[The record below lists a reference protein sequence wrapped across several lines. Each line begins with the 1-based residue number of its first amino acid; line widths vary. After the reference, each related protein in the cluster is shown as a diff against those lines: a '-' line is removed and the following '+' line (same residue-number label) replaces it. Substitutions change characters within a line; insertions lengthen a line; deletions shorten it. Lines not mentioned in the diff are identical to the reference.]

1 MRIQVLVMPL
11 PGKEMEANAVLYT
24 SSTSAALLC
33 VTACNEAVNQS
44 TNLALLVV
52 AHFAM
57 PSRVDHTRN
66 IRDRN
71 TCLGHIRCE
80 HNLAHALWGRRKR
93 GRLLV

>member
-11 PGKEMEANAVLYT
+11 TGKEMEANTVLNA

-66 IRDRN
+66 IWDRN
-71 TCLGHIRCE
+71 TCLGHIRCK
-80 HNLAHALWGRRKR
+80 HNLTHALRGWCKG